1 MKIKHRGGLGTA
13 TLLGKASFN
22 AGVSPL
28 LIVAPPT
35 VGTVYFTPPVY
46 FTAAAPAFL

>member
-28 LIVAPPT
+28 LIVAPPGFF
-35 VGTVYFTPPVY
+35 VNLKPLNVPYVSSS
-46 FTAAAPAFL
+46 